1 MPELRPFRA
10 LRRMPTFQPTWRNA
24 MVAHLAA
31 ATLLLA
37 SAAPAAAQLA
47 ADASWRTLESQH
59 FRITYEEGLEEIARH
74 AATSAERAHAAL
86 AVFVAQAPRGTI
98 DIVVADNVDFTNG
111 FATPFPANRVVIYV
125 KPPVDVLELQY
136 TADWVDLVIIHEL
149 AHIFHLDVAGGLGN
163 ALRTVF
169 GRLPAPWPFF
179 PAIGTPGWSIE
190 GLATGVESALTGYG
204 RVHGS
209 YHEMVVR
216 TAVLQGRMDDIHRL
230 GAASPIWPGGARIYI
245 YGSLFMDY
253 LTRRYGP
260 DATARVVRSLAGSVI
275 PPPLWFGGVAR
286 RALGVTF
293 AQAYADW
300 ERELGARYTAL
311 ASELAAAGL
320 TRGEPLTHHGAYALH
335 PRFSPDG
342 SIIAYAAND
351 WRSAARLRAIDAQ
364 TGVERWSRRL
374 NDLTGLAW
382 LPDGSVI
389 TSQLDYVDAFRIYS
403 DVHVIAR
410 NGARRITRNARMQDP
425 DVSRDGRHAV
435 AIENSG
441 GSNRIVTIDLA
452 SDAVRP
458 ILDYDPDV
466 HWAMPRLS
474 PDGSRI
480 AVGRWTRGGAYDI
493 VVLDTLGRTLLD
505 VTRGAGIS
513 AAPVWSPDGNWIL
526 FWSDRTGIPNIYAS
540 EIAQMSGDF
549 AGGGGPLPGAMLPP
563 LRQVT
568 NVLTGAYFP
577 DVSPDGRWIAFSA
590 YHHDGFRIERM
601 PFDPAQWRDPMPEHF
616 AEIAGERG
624 AYETTSPATPFTA
637 SVASAAAMA
646 DTVTSDPGRYRPL
659 RHLRPYGW
667 LPVYESDDAG
677 RYFGFWSYGADLVGR
692 HAWSATASLDPGSGR
707 TQAGLRYDYR
717 GLPALPAIGLHPRIS
732 LFADRDWSVV
742 LRDPPNSRQI
752 DEREDR
758 GEVALSLDR
767 PRFRSRIGLTLG
779 AEVVRRARHLQGFPA
794 GTTLR
799 DPDDD
804 LVGLRAS
811 TFYARFVSPPRAIS
825 RENGVLLQVN
835 ARQRWDRNVRQAT
848 VQNTPVTFDGG
859 YSELTSWNA
868 AYLAL
873 PLPGFARHV
882 IAARASGLL
891 RDGPGA
897 GLSSVGG
904 VGGSAFGLGLP
915 GVVDDIGGTARLLP
929 VRGFEPGTRQGTRAW
944 TASAEYRL
952 PVALVGRGLPP
963 LPLFVDRISAATF
976 LDAGHAWCDEAT
988 AQRLATGRCSTSASD
1003 TPLLA
1008 AGAEATFFLGAYGFA
1023 LPLRFGAAVPL
1034 HNDAPT
1040 RQLRGYILISTGF

>member
-1 MPELRPFRA
+1 MTALRPSGLA
-10 LRRMPTFQPTWRNA
+10 LVRVP
-24 MVAHLAA
+24 LAA
-31 ATLLLA
+31 ILLLLT
-37 SAAPAAAQLA
+37 SALSVSAQLA
-47 ADASWRTLESQH
+47 ADATWRTIESQH

-163 ALRTVF
+163 ALRAVF

-179 PAIGTPGWSIE
+179 PAVGTPVWSIE

-230 GAASPIWPGGARIYI
+230 GAVSPIWPGGARVYI

-260 DATARVVRSLAGSVI
+260 DATARIVRSLAGSII

-300 ERELGARYTAL
+300 ERELDARYAD
-311 ASELAAAGL
+311 LAAELTAVGL
-320 TRGEPLTHHGAYALH
+320 TAGEPLTHHGAYALH

-342 SIIAYAAND
+342 SSIAYAAND
-351 WRSAARLRAIDAQ
+351 WRTAARLRVVDAQ
-364 TGVERWSRRL
+364 TGVERWSRRVNGL
-374 NDLTGLAW
+374 SGLAW

-389 TSQLDYVDAFRIYS
+389 TSQLEYVDAFRIYS
-403 DVHVIAR
+403 DVHVVAR
-410 NGARRITRNARMQDP
+410 NGVRRITRSARIQDP
-425 DVSRDGRHAV
+425 DVSRDGRHVV

-441 GSNRIVTIDLA
+441 GSNRIVRIDLA
-452 SDAVRP
+452 TQAVRP
-458 ILDYDPDV
+458 LVDFDPDV
-466 HWAMPRLS
+466 HWALPRLS

-480 AVGRWTRGGAYDI
+480 AVGRWARGGEYDI
-493 VVLDTLGRTLLD
+493 VVLDTLGRAIIN

-513 AAPVWSPDGNWIL
+513 AAPAWSPDGRWIL
-526 FWSDRTGIPNIYAS
+526 FWSDRTGIPNIYAA
-540 EIAQMSGDF
+540 EIARMGGDF
-549 AGGGGPLPGAMLPP
+549 AGDGRPLPGALLPP

-577 DVSPDGRWIAFSA
+577 DVSPDGRWIAFAA
-590 YHHDGFRIERM
+590 YNDDGFRIERM
-601 PFDPAQWRDPMPEHF
+601 PFDPAQWRDPMPEHS
-616 AEIAGERG
+616 AELAEERG

-637 SVASAAAMA
+637 EVAAAAANA
-646 DTVTSDPGRYRPL
+646 DTVSGDAGPYRPL
-659 RHLRPYGW
+659 RHMRPYGW

-677 RYFGFWSYGADLVGR
+677 RFFGVWSYGADLVGR
-692 HAWSATASLDPGSGR
+692 HAWSGTASIDPRSGR
-707 TQAGLRYDYR
+707 TQGGLRYNYR
-717 GLPALPAIGLHPRIS
+717 GLPTLPGIGVHPRIALS
-732 LFADRDWSVV
+732 ADRDWGVV
-742 LRDPPNSRQI
+742 LRDPQNRRWVE
-752 DEREDR
+752 EREDR
-758 GEVALSLDR
+758 AEVALNLDR
-767 PRFRSRIGLTLG
+767 PRIRSRTGIAVG
-779 AEVVRRARHLQGFPA
+779 AEVVRRSRHLQGFPA

-804 LVGLRAS
+804 LLGIRAS
-811 TFYARFVSPPRAIS
+811 TFFARFVSPPRAIS
-825 RENGVLLQVN
+825 RENGGLLQVN
-835 ARQRWDRNVRQAT
+835 ARQRWDRNVRHT
-848 VQNTPVTFDGG
+848 TIENRPVTFDGG
-859 YSELTSWNA
+859 YSEISSWNA

-882 IAARASGLL
+882 LAARASGLF

-897 GLSSVGG
+897 GLSSIGG
-904 VGGSAFGLGLP
+904 VGGSAFGLGVP
-915 GVVDDIGGTARLLP
+915 GIIDDFGGTARLLP
-929 VRGFEPGTRQGTRAW
+929 VRGFEPGARQGTRAW

-952 PVALVGRGLPP
+952 PIALVGRGLPP
-963 LPLFVDRISAATF
+963 LPIFVDRIAAATF
-976 LDAGHAWCDEAT
+976 LDAGHAWCDVTT
-988 AQRLATGRCSTSASD
+988 AQRFAAGVCSTSAAD
-1003 TPLLA
+1003 TPLFA
-1008 AGAEATFFLGAYGFA
+1008 AGVETSLFLAAYGFTV
-1023 LPLRFGAAVPL
+1023 PLRFGAAVPL
-1034 HNDAPT
+1034 HTDATT
-1040 RQLRGYILISTGF
+1040 RRLRGYILISPGF